1 MSVFAYRNGVL
12 HAESVSLEDVA
23 REVGTPFYL
32 YSTAALE
39 SHYNAYAGAFAGQD
53 AGVCYALKANSNLAV
68 IRTLA
73 KLGAGGDVVSVGEMK
88 RALAGGIPPER
99 IVFSGVGKTR
109 DDLRAAL
116 EAGIHQI
123 NVESV
128 PELEALS
135 QIAASMGVEAPIAFR
150 VNPDVDAK
158 THAKIATGKKE
169 NKFGIDYDH
178 AREIY
183 RRAAA
188 LPGIKPVAIAVHIG
202 SQLTDLAPFRA
213 AYERVAALL
222 HQLREDGHD
231 IQRLDLGGGLGITYK
246 NEAPPDL
253 ADYAAMPRHLCE
265 AGAAPPIRHRRRGD
279 ERPDPPVAVRRLS
292 RHRARR
298 GAGRRR
304 RTGAL
309 RRGRPGVRERRH
321 LRRAAPAAAAGRRR
335 PRRLPVGRR
344 LWRGDGLDLQH
355 PAAGA
360 GGSGQWRPL
369 LGHPPPPHGGGDA
382 GGRAGARLAHEP
394 GVLRRQRLE
403 IGAQGGVVEAEGLL
417 EADDQVAFA
426 LLRLAVGHGAVDHV
440 QQDAQPLLLVQLR
453 RDLGQE
459 AVRRGAA
466 RIFEAAVQLLPRGAA
481 AEDGDEMADLL
492 RIDLAVRSHAVDQRH
507 HQRTARVHLQRRVA
521 LEHIEQ
527 THRSTS
533 PMVQTPAHLGPWG
546 KPRKMGGGAIF
557 SKTTA
562 GVPAPANPFAP
573 AGRIAHRYINGGF
586 VGRFLRGA
594 LVVVVV
600 LAALAGNAA
609 HRVYYD
615 YQETQQRRFALVRDM
630 ARLVDD
636 HVRRTVHTADV
647 ALDQAAA
654 MVAEARGLQKLRD
667 LKHWARLREQAA
679 QVEGADAIWIYDADG
694 RAVLESAS
702 FPNRIADF
710 ADQSGLEALRGGMR
724 LHIGAAQP
732 VRTGSYPLVFP
743 VSRPLHD
750 DEGRFI
756 GVASVSIRVNHLTD
770 FYSLPG
776 FEFDPLIAVYRPN
789 GEVVAR
795 RPEPEASVGRTVAAA
810 PLFQSR
816 LREGPE
822 GQFLSLSPL
831 DGVLRIAA
839 YRTVRDYGLVVLAG
853 IDREEAMAVW
863 RTRTLHTVVE
873 TIVGLLAVLAM
884 LGWGL
889 RYLDRERKAQLAL
902 AEARNAVER
911 TSAERDESARL
922 AKALNHARDMA
933 ETARQAAE
941 AANRAKGEFLAGL
954 SHELRTPL
962 NAVIG
967 FSDLIAREAEGPVGT
982 PSYRQY
988 AANVRD
994 SGQHV
999 LELINEILDHA
1010 RAEAGA
1016 LTIEEGQCDLE
1027 AAADFAVRMLT
1038 PRAERAGVL
1047 LSAVVAPAVSALR
1060 GDDRRIRQ
1068 ILLNL
1073 IANGVK
1079 YTPSGGSVTLSALLE
1094 DGTPVIRVTDTGLG
1108 IPAEDLDRVM
1118 EPFAR
1123 VESADRRGVEGAGLG
1138 LPLTKRLVELHGGT
1152 LALRSTLGVGT
1163 TVTVRLPANRLL
1175 PAETPGMPAAPP
1187 ARPSPAIAPSI
1198 GAQSIAAP
1206 SIAAPSIAAP
1216 LPPPPAPPAS
1226 GPLSVLLV
1234 DDDPTV
1240 RDMVAGL
1247 LRGWGHRVI
1256 AATNANEAL
1265 VVLDGPEKLDLL
1277 LSDVVMPPGMDGT
1290 ELARHAARM
1299 RPGLPVL
1306 LASGFAAHAVGT
1318 PAGFGPDVAMI
1329 AKPFSIDD
1337 LRRQLARIAG
1347 RRAGTAPQV
1356 QAEAQAKAPQ
1366 AKAPQATA
1374 AQAIAAPP
1382 PAHPSPFPRPAGPPR
1397 LLIAED
1403 LSINR
1408 ELLAALFKD
1417 SGYRIDLVGDGAAA
1431 VEAVKAEDYDLVL
1444 MDVQMPEMDG
1454 LEASRAIRA
1463 MPPPR
1468 GDLPILALTAGSSDE
1483 ERRDCHEAGMNGH
1496 IGKPYERDLLL
1507 RQVARTLAAGRS
1519 RTGAA

>member
-1 MSVFAYRNGVL
+1 M
-12 HAESVSLEDVA
+12 
-23 REVGTPFYL
+23 
-32 YSTAALE
+32 
-39 SHYNAYAGAFAGQD
+39 
-53 AGVCYALKANSNLAV
+53 
-68 IRTLA
+68 
-73 KLGAGGDVVSVGEMK
+73 
-88 RALAGGIPPER
+88 
-99 IVFSGVGKTR
+99 
-109 DDLRAAL
+109 
-116 EAGIHQI
+116 
-123 NVESV
+123 
-128 PELEALS
+128 
-135 QIAASMGVEAPIAFR
+135 
-150 VNPDVDAK
+150 
-158 THAKIATGKKE
+158 
-169 NKFGIDYDH
+169 
-178 AREIY
+178 
-183 RRAAA
+183 
-188 LPGIKPVAIAVHIG
+188 
-202 SQLTDLAPFRA
+202 
-213 AYERVAALL
+213 
-222 HQLREDGHD
+222 
-231 IQRLDLGGGLGITYK
+231 
-246 NEAPPDL
+246 
-253 ADYAAMPRHLCE
+253 
-265 AGAAPPIRHRRRGD
+265 
-279 ERPDPPVAVRRLS
+279 
-292 RHRARR
+292 
-298 GAGRRR
+298 
-304 RTGAL
+304 
-309 RRGRPGVRERRH
+309 
-321 LRRAAPAAAAGRRR
+321 
-335 PRRLPVGRR
+335 
-344 LWRGDGLDLQH
+344 
-355 PAAGA
+355 
-360 GGSGQWRPL
+360 
-369 LGHPPPPHGGGDA
+369 
-382 GGRAGARLAHEP
+382 
-394 GVLRRQRLE
+394 
-403 IGAQGGVVEAEGLL
+403 
-417 EADDQVAFA
+417 
-426 LLRLAVGHGAVDHV
+426 
-440 QQDAQPLLLVQLR
+440 
-453 RDLGQE
+453 
-459 AVRRGAA
+459 
-466 RIFEAAVQLLPRGAA
+466 
-481 AEDGDEMADLL
+481 
-492 RIDLAVRSHAVDQRH
+492 
-507 HQRTARVHLQRRVA
+507 
-521 LEHIEQ
+521 
-527 THRSTS
+527 
-533 PMVQTPAHLGPWG
+533 
-546 KPRKMGGGAIF
+546 
-557 SKTTA
+557 
-562 GVPAPANPFAP
+562 
-573 AGRIAHRYINGGF
+573 
-586 VGRFLRGA
+586 GRFLRGA

-615 YQETQQRRFALVRDM
+615 YQDTQQRRFALVQDM

-647 ALDQAAA
+647 ALDQTAA

-667 LKHWARLREQAA
+667 LKHWARLREYAA

-750 DEGRFI
+750 DEGRFV

-770 FYSLPG
+770 FYSIPG

-795 RPEPEASVGRTVAAA
+795 RPEPEASAGRTAAAA

-816 LREGPE
+816 LREAPE
-822 GQFLSLSPL
+822 GQLLSASPL

-873 TIVGLLAVLAM
+873 TLVGLLAVLGM
-884 LGWGL
+884 LAWGM
-889 RYLDRERKAQLAL
+889 RYLDRERKAQVAL

-922 AKALNHARDMA
+922 ATALNHARDMA
-933 ETARQAAE
+933 ESARQAAE

-967 FSDLIAREAEGPVGT
+967 FADLIAREAEGPVGT

-1016 LTIEEGQCDLE
+1016 LTIEEGHCDLE

-1047 LSAVVAPAVSALR
+1047 LSAVVAPAVGAFR

-1094 DGTPVIRVTDTGLG
+1094 DGTPVIRITDTGLG
-1108 IPAEDLDRVM
+1108 IPAEDLDRVL

-1123 VESADRRGVEGAGLG
+1123 VESADHRGVEGAGLG

-1175 PAETPGMPAAPP
+1175 PAEALGMPATAP
-1187 ARPSPAIAPSI
+1187 ARPAPATNSAASPSIAPSLTVP
-1198 GAQSIAAP
+1198 AQPLAQPLAP
-1206 SIAAPSIAAP
+1206 ALS
-1216 LPPPPAPPAS
+1216 PPPS
-1226 GPLSVLLV
+1226 GPLSILLV

-1290 ELARHAARM
+1290 ELARHTARM

-1318 PAGFGPDVAMI
+1318 PAGFGPNVAMI
-1329 AKPFSIDD
+1329 AKPFSIED

-1347 RRAGTAPQV
+1347 RRVGA
-1356 QAEAQAKAPQ
+1356 APQ
-1366 AKAPQATA
+1366 AQAMA

-1382 PAHPSPFPRPAGPPR
+1382 PAQPPAPPTPRPAGPPR

-1417 SGYRIDLVGDGAAA
+1417 SGYRIDLVADGAAA
-1431 VEAVKAEDYDLVL
+1431 VEAVKAGDYDLVL

-1454 LEASRAIRA
+1454 LEASRIIRA

-1483 ERRDCHEAGMNGH
+1483 ERRDCRDAGMNGH

>member
-1 MSVFAYRNGVL
+1 M
-12 HAESVSLEDVA
+12 
-23 REVGTPFYL
+23 
-32 YSTAALE
+32 
-39 SHYNAYAGAFAGQD
+39 
-53 AGVCYALKANSNLAV
+53 
-68 IRTLA
+68 
-73 KLGAGGDVVSVGEMK
+73 
-88 RALAGGIPPER
+88 
-99 IVFSGVGKTR
+99 
-109 DDLRAAL
+109 
-116 EAGIHQI
+116 
-123 NVESV
+123 
-128 PELEALS
+128 
-135 QIAASMGVEAPIAFR
+135 
-150 VNPDVDAK
+150 
-158 THAKIATGKKE
+158 
-169 NKFGIDYDH
+169 
-178 AREIY
+178 
-183 RRAAA
+183 
-188 LPGIKPVAIAVHIG
+188 
-202 SQLTDLAPFRA
+202 
-213 AYERVAALL
+213 
-222 HQLREDGHD
+222 
-231 IQRLDLGGGLGITYK
+231 
-246 NEAPPDL
+246 
-253 ADYAAMPRHLCE
+253 
-265 AGAAPPIRHRRRGD
+265 
-279 ERPDPPVAVRRLS
+279 
-292 RHRARR
+292 
-298 GAGRRR
+298 
-304 RTGAL
+304 
-309 RRGRPGVRERRH
+309 
-321 LRRAAPAAAAGRRR
+321 
-335 PRRLPVGRR
+335 
-344 LWRGDGLDLQH
+344 
-355 PAAGA
+355 
-360 GGSGQWRPL
+360 
-369 LGHPPPPHGGGDA
+369 
-382 GGRAGARLAHEP
+382 
-394 GVLRRQRLE
+394 
-403 IGAQGGVVEAEGLL
+403 
-417 EADDQVAFA
+417 
-426 LLRLAVGHGAVDHV
+426 
-440 QQDAQPLLLVQLR
+440 
-453 RDLGQE
+453 
-459 AVRRGAA
+459 
-466 RIFEAAVQLLPRGAA
+466 
-481 AEDGDEMADLL
+481 
-492 RIDLAVRSHAVDQRH
+492 
-507 HQRTARVHLQRRVA
+507 
-521 LEHIEQ
+521 
-527 THRSTS
+527 
-533 PMVQTPAHLGPWG
+533 
-546 KPRKMGGGAIF
+546 
-557 SKTTA
+557 
-562 GVPAPANPFAP
+562 
-573 AGRIAHRYINGGF
+573 
-586 VGRFLRGA
+586 GRFLRGA

-609 HRVYYD
+609 HRIYYD
-615 YQETQQRRFALVRDM
+615 YQDTQQRRFALVQDM

-636 HVRRTVHTADV
+636 HVRRTLRTADV

-667 LKHWARLREQAA
+667 LKHWARLREHAA

-710 ADQSGLEALRGGMR
+710 ADRAGLEALRGGMR

-732 VRTGSYPLVFP
+732 VRTGAYPLVFP

-750 DEGRFI
+750 DEGRFV

-770 FYSLPG
+770 FYSIPG

-795 RPEPEASVGRTVAAA
+795 RPAPEDSAGRTAAAA
-810 PLFQSR
+810 PLFQFR
-816 LREGPE
+816 LREAPE
-822 GQFLSLSPL
+822 GQFLSASPL
-831 DGVLRIAA
+831 DGVLRITA

-873 TIVGLLAVLAM
+873 TLVGLLAVLGM
-884 LGWGL
+884 LAWGM
-889 RYLDRERKAQLAL
+889 RYLDRERKAQVAL

-922 AKALNHARDMA
+922 AAALNHARDMA
-933 ETARQAAE
+933 ENARQAAE

-1016 LTIEEGQCDLE
+1016 LTIEEGHCDLE
-1027 AAADFAVRMLT
+1027 GAADFAVRMLT

-1047 LSAVVAPAVSALR
+1047 LSAAVAPAVGALH

-1094 DGTPVIRVTDTGLG
+1094 DGTPVIRITDTGLG
-1108 IPAEDLDRVM
+1108 IPAEDLDRVL

-1123 VESADRRGVEGAGLG
+1123 VESADHRGVEGAGLG

-1175 PAETPGMPAAPP
+1175 PAEASGMPATPPGRPATPAP
-1187 ARPSPAIAPSI
+1187 SIAPSI
-1198 GAQSIAAP
+1198 PAPTQPPAQ
-1206 SIAAPSIAAP
+1206 P
-1216 LPPPPAPPAS
+1216 LPTPLSPLPS
-1226 GPLSVLLV
+1226 GPLSILLV

-1347 RRAGTAPQV
+1347 RRAETAPQ
-1356 QAEAQAKAPQ
+1356 AQAIATQ
-1366 AKAPQATA
+1366 AIAT
-1374 AQAIAAPP
+1374 QAIAAPP
-1382 PAHPSPFPRPAGPPR
+1382 PAPLPAGPPR

-1417 SGYRIDLVGDGAAA
+1417 SGYRIDLVADGAAA
-1431 VEAVKAEDYDLVL
+1431 VEAVKAGDYDLVL

-1454 LEASRAIRA
+1454 LEASRIIRA
-1463 MPPPR
+1463 MPPPH
-1468 GDLPILALTAGSSDE
+1468 GELPILALTAGSSDE
-1483 ERRDCHEAGMNGH
+1483 ERRDCREAGMNGH

>member
-1 MSVFAYRNGVL
+1 M
-12 HAESVSLEDVA
+12 
-23 REVGTPFYL
+23 
-32 YSTAALE
+32 
-39 SHYNAYAGAFAGQD
+39 
-53 AGVCYALKANSNLAV
+53 
-68 IRTLA
+68 
-73 KLGAGGDVVSVGEMK
+73 
-88 RALAGGIPPER
+88 
-99 IVFSGVGKTR
+99 
-109 DDLRAAL
+109 
-116 EAGIHQI
+116 
-123 NVESV
+123 
-128 PELEALS
+128 
-135 QIAASMGVEAPIAFR
+135 
-150 VNPDVDAK
+150 
-158 THAKIATGKKE
+158 
-169 NKFGIDYDH
+169 
-178 AREIY
+178 
-183 RRAAA
+183 
-188 LPGIKPVAIAVHIG
+188 
-202 SQLTDLAPFRA
+202 
-213 AYERVAALL
+213 
-222 HQLREDGHD
+222 
-231 IQRLDLGGGLGITYK
+231 
-246 NEAPPDL
+246 
-253 ADYAAMPRHLCE
+253 
-265 AGAAPPIRHRRRGD
+265 
-279 ERPDPPVAVRRLS
+279 
-292 RHRARR
+292 
-298 GAGRRR
+298 
-304 RTGAL
+304 
-309 RRGRPGVRERRH
+309 
-321 LRRAAPAAAAGRRR
+321 
-335 PRRLPVGRR
+335 
-344 LWRGDGLDLQH
+344 
-355 PAAGA
+355 
-360 GGSGQWRPL
+360 
-369 LGHPPPPHGGGDA
+369 
-382 GGRAGARLAHEP
+382 
-394 GVLRRQRLE
+394 
-403 IGAQGGVVEAEGLL
+403 
-417 EADDQVAFA
+417 
-426 LLRLAVGHGAVDHV
+426 
-440 QQDAQPLLLVQLR
+440 
-453 RDLGQE
+453 
-459 AVRRGAA
+459 
-466 RIFEAAVQLLPRGAA
+466 
-481 AEDGDEMADLL
+481 
-492 RIDLAVRSHAVDQRH
+492 
-507 HQRTARVHLQRRVA
+507 
-521 LEHIEQ
+521 
-527 THRSTS
+527 
-533 PMVQTPAHLGPWG
+533 
-546 KPRKMGGGAIF
+546 
-557 SKTTA
+557 
-562 GVPAPANPFAP
+562 
-573 AGRIAHRYINGGF
+573 
-586 VGRFLRGA
+586 GRFLRGA

-615 YQETQQRRFALVRDM
+615 YQDTQQRRFALVRDM
-630 ARLVDD
+630 VRLVDD
-636 HVRRTVHTADV
+636 HVRRTVRTADV

-654 MVAEARGLQKLRD
+654 MVAEARGLEKLRD

-710 ADQSGLEALRGGMR
+710 ADRSGLEALRGGTR

-732 VRTGSYPLVFP
+732 VRTGSYPLAFP

-770 FYSLPG
+770 FYSIPG

-795 RPEPEASVGRTVAAA
+795 RLEPEVSAGRTAAA
-810 PLFQSR
+810 GTLFQSR
-816 LREGPE
+816 LREAPE

-853 IDREEAMAVW
+853 IDREEAMAEW

-873 TIVGLLAVLAM
+873 TLVSLLAVLGM
-884 LGWGL
+884 LGWGM
-889 RYLDRERKAQLAL
+889 RYLDRERKAQVAL
-902 AEARNAVER
+902 AEARSAVER

-922 AKALNHARDMA
+922 AAALNHARDMA
-933 ETARQAAE
+933 ESARQAAE

-967 FSDLIAREAEGPVGT
+967 FADLIAREAEGPVGT

-1016 LTIEEGQCDLE
+1016 LTIEEGHCDLE

-1047 LSAVVAPAVSALR
+1047 LSAVVAPAVGALR

-1094 DGTPVIRVTDTGLG
+1094 DGTPVIRITDTGLG
-1108 IPAEDLDRVM
+1108 IPAEDLDRVL

-1123 VESADRRGVEGAGLG
+1123 VESADHRGVEGAGLG

-1163 TVTVRLPANRLL
+1163 TVTVRLPANRLW
-1175 PAETPGMPAAPP
+1175 PAEALGMPATPP
-1187 ARPSPAIAPSI
+1187 ARPAAATSVGSPAASPSIAPS
-1198 GAQSIAAP
+1198 
-1206 SIAAPSIAAP
+1206 
-1216 LPPPPAPPAS
+1216 LTVPAPPLAPALSPPPS
-1226 GPLSVLLV
+1226 GPLSILLV

-1290 ELARHAARM
+1290 ELARHTARM

-1318 PAGFGPDVAMI
+1318 PAGFGPNVAMI
-1329 AKPFSIDD
+1329 AKPFSIED

-1347 RRAGTAPQV
+1347 GRVGATPQ
-1356 QAEAQAKAPQ
+1356 
-1366 AKAPQATA
+1366 
-1374 AQAIAAPP
+1374 AQAIVPTS
-1382 PAHPSPFPRPAGPPR
+1382 PAQPSPRPAQPPR

-1417 SGYRIDLVGDGAAA
+1417 SGYCIDLVADGAAA
-1431 VEAVKAEDYDLVL
+1431 VEAVKAGDYDLVL
-1444 MDVQMPEMDG
+1444 MDVQMPGMDG

-1463 MPPPR
+1463 LPPPH

-1483 ERRDCHEAGMNGH
+1483 ERRDCRDAGMNGH

>member
-1 MSVFAYRNGVL
+1 M
-12 HAESVSLEDVA
+12 
-23 REVGTPFYL
+23 
-32 YSTAALE
+32 
-39 SHYNAYAGAFAGQD
+39 
-53 AGVCYALKANSNLAV
+53 
-68 IRTLA
+68 
-73 KLGAGGDVVSVGEMK
+73 
-88 RALAGGIPPER
+88 
-99 IVFSGVGKTR
+99 
-109 DDLRAAL
+109 
-116 EAGIHQI
+116 
-123 NVESV
+123 
-128 PELEALS
+128 
-135 QIAASMGVEAPIAFR
+135 
-150 VNPDVDAK
+150 
-158 THAKIATGKKE
+158 
-169 NKFGIDYDH
+169 
-178 AREIY
+178 
-183 RRAAA
+183 
-188 LPGIKPVAIAVHIG
+188 
-202 SQLTDLAPFRA
+202 
-213 AYERVAALL
+213 
-222 HQLREDGHD
+222 
-231 IQRLDLGGGLGITYK
+231 
-246 NEAPPDL
+246 
-253 ADYAAMPRHLCE
+253 
-265 AGAAPPIRHRRRGD
+265 
-279 ERPDPPVAVRRLS
+279 
-292 RHRARR
+292 
-298 GAGRRR
+298 
-304 RTGAL
+304 
-309 RRGRPGVRERRH
+309 
-321 LRRAAPAAAAGRRR
+321 
-335 PRRLPVGRR
+335 
-344 LWRGDGLDLQH
+344 
-355 PAAGA
+355 
-360 GGSGQWRPL
+360 
-369 LGHPPPPHGGGDA
+369 
-382 GGRAGARLAHEP
+382 
-394 GVLRRQRLE
+394 
-403 IGAQGGVVEAEGLL
+403 
-417 EADDQVAFA
+417 
-426 LLRLAVGHGAVDHV
+426 
-440 QQDAQPLLLVQLR
+440 
-453 RDLGQE
+453 
-459 AVRRGAA
+459 
-466 RIFEAAVQLLPRGAA
+466 
-481 AEDGDEMADLL
+481 
-492 RIDLAVRSHAVDQRH
+492 
-507 HQRTARVHLQRRVA
+507 
-521 LEHIEQ
+521 
-527 THRSTS
+527 
-533 PMVQTPAHLGPWG
+533 
-546 KPRKMGGGAIF
+546 
-557 SKTTA
+557 
-562 GVPAPANPFAP
+562 
-573 AGRIAHRYINGGF
+573 
-586 VGRFLRGA
+586 GRFLRGA

-647 ALDQAAA
+647 ALDQTAA

-667 LKHWARLREQAA
+667 LKHWARLREYAA
-679 QVEGADAIWIYDADG
+679 QIESADAIWIYDADG

-710 ADQSGLEALRGGMR
+710 ADRTGLEALRGGMR

-750 DEGRFI
+750 DEGRFV

-770 FYSLPG
+770 FYSIPG

-795 RPEPEASVGRTVAAA
+795 RPEPEASAGRTVAAA

-816 LREGPE
+816 LREAPE
-822 GQFLSLSPL
+822 GQFLSASPL

-853 IDREEAMAVW
+853 IDRDEAMAVW
-863 RTRTLHTVVE
+863 RTRTLHTAVE
-873 TIVGLLAVLAM
+873 TLVGLLAILGILA
-884 LGWGL
+884 WGM

-922 AKALNHARDMA
+922 AAALNHARDMA
-933 ETARQAAE
+933 ESARQAAE

-967 FSDLIAREAEGPVGT
+967 FADLIAREAEGPVGT

-1016 LTIEEGQCDLE
+1016 LTIEEGHCDLE

-1047 LSAVVAPAVSALR
+1047 LSAVVAPAVSDLR

-1094 DGTPVIRVTDTGLG
+1094 DGMPVIRITDTGLG
-1108 IPAEDLDRVM
+1108 IPAEDLDRVL

-1123 VESADRRGVEGAGLG
+1123 VESADHRGVEGAGLG

-1163 TVTVRLPANRLL
+1163 TVTVRLPANRLSL
-1175 PAETPGMPAAPP
+1175 AEAFGMPAAP
-1187 ARPSPAIAPSI
+1187 SS
-1198 GAQSIAAP
+1198 AAP
-1206 SIAAPSIAAP
+1206 AEPPDQP
-1216 LPPPPAPPAS
+1216 LPPLLSQSPSA
-1226 GPLSVLLV
+1226 PLSILLV

-1347 RRAGTAPQV
+1347 RRAGAAPQGH
-1356 QAEAQAKAPQ
+1356 AKAN
-1366 AKAPQATA
+1366 THTMA
-1374 AQAIAAPP
+1374 AQPIAAPP
-1382 PAHPSPFPRPAGPPR
+1382 PAQPSPIPRPARPPH

-1417 SGYRIDLVGDGAAA
+1417 SGYRIDLVADGAAA
-1431 VEAVKAEDYDLVL
+1431 VEAVKAGDYDLVL

-1454 LEASRAIRA
+1454 LEASRIIRA
-1463 MPPPR
+1463 LPPPR

-1483 ERRDCHEAGMNGH
+1483 ERRDCRDAGMNGH

>member
-1 MSVFAYRNGVL
+1 M
-12 HAESVSLEDVA
+12 
-23 REVGTPFYL
+23 
-32 YSTAALE
+32 
-39 SHYNAYAGAFAGQD
+39 
-53 AGVCYALKANSNLAV
+53 
-68 IRTLA
+68 
-73 KLGAGGDVVSVGEMK
+73 
-88 RALAGGIPPER
+88 
-99 IVFSGVGKTR
+99 
-109 DDLRAAL
+109 
-116 EAGIHQI
+116 
-123 NVESV
+123 
-128 PELEALS
+128 
-135 QIAASMGVEAPIAFR
+135 
-150 VNPDVDAK
+150 
-158 THAKIATGKKE
+158 
-169 NKFGIDYDH
+169 
-178 AREIY
+178 
-183 RRAAA
+183 
-188 LPGIKPVAIAVHIG
+188 
-202 SQLTDLAPFRA
+202 
-213 AYERVAALL
+213 
-222 HQLREDGHD
+222 
-231 IQRLDLGGGLGITYK
+231 
-246 NEAPPDL
+246 
-253 ADYAAMPRHLCE
+253 
-265 AGAAPPIRHRRRGD
+265 
-279 ERPDPPVAVRRLS
+279 
-292 RHRARR
+292 
-298 GAGRRR
+298 
-304 RTGAL
+304 
-309 RRGRPGVRERRH
+309 
-321 LRRAAPAAAAGRRR
+321 
-335 PRRLPVGRR
+335 
-344 LWRGDGLDLQH
+344 
-355 PAAGA
+355 
-360 GGSGQWRPL
+360 
-369 LGHPPPPHGGGDA
+369 
-382 GGRAGARLAHEP
+382 
-394 GVLRRQRLE
+394 
-403 IGAQGGVVEAEGLL
+403 
-417 EADDQVAFA
+417 
-426 LLRLAVGHGAVDHV
+426 
-440 QQDAQPLLLVQLR
+440 
-453 RDLGQE
+453 
-459 AVRRGAA
+459 
-466 RIFEAAVQLLPRGAA
+466 
-481 AEDGDEMADLL
+481 
-492 RIDLAVRSHAVDQRH
+492 
-507 HQRTARVHLQRRVA
+507 
-521 LEHIEQ
+521 
-527 THRSTS
+527 
-533 PMVQTPAHLGPWG
+533 
-546 KPRKMGGGAIF
+546 
-557 SKTTA
+557 
-562 GVPAPANPFAP
+562 
-573 AGRIAHRYINGGF
+573 
-586 VGRFLRGA
+586 GRFLRGA

-615 YQETQQRRFALVRDM
+615 YQDTQQRRYALVQDM

-654 MVAEARGLQKLRD
+654 MVAEARGLEKLRD
-667 LKHWARLREQAA
+667 LKHWARLREHAA

-710 ADQSGLEALRGGMR
+710 ADRSGLEALRSGMR

-770 FYSLPG
+770 SYSIPG

-795 RPEPEASVGRTVAAA
+795 RPEPEASAGRTVASA

-816 LREGPE
+816 LPEAPE

-853 IDREEAMAVW
+853 IDREVAMAVW

-873 TIVGLLAVLAM
+873 TLVGLLAILGMLA
-884 LGWGL
+884 WGM
-889 RYLDRERKAQLAL
+889 RYLDRERKAQVAL

-922 AKALNHARDMA
+922 AAALNHARDMA
-933 ETARQAAE
+933 ESARQAAE

-1016 LTIEEGQCDLE
+1016 LTIEEGHCDLE

-1047 LSAVVAPAVSALR
+1047 LSAVVAPAVGALR

-1094 DGTPVIRVTDTGLG
+1094 DGTPVIRITDTGLG
-1108 IPAEDLDRVM
+1108 IPAEDLDRVL

-1123 VESADRRGVEGAGLG
+1123 VESAEHRGVEGAGLG

-1175 PAETPGMPAAPP
+1175 PAEASGMPATPP
-1187 ARPSPAIAPSI
+1187 ARPAAAAAASPAASPSI
-1198 GAQSIAAP
+1198 GPSLTVPAQPAAQP
-1206 SIAAPSIAAP
+1206 LAPALS
-1216 LPPPPAPPAS
+1216 PPPS
-1226 GPLSVLLV
+1226 GPLSILLV

-1290 ELARHAARM
+1290 ELARHTARM

-1318 PAGFGPDVAMI
+1318 PAGFGPNVAMI
-1329 AKPFSIDD
+1329 AKPFSIED

-1347 RRAGTAPQV
+1347 RRAGAAPQ
-1356 QAEAQAKAPQ
+1356 
-1366 AKAPQATA
+1366 

-1382 PAHPSPFPRPAGPPR
+1382 PAPPPVQPPPRPAGPPR

-1417 SGYRIDLVGDGAAA
+1417 SGYRIDLVADGAAA
-1431 VEAVKAEDYDLVL
+1431 VEAVKAGDYDLVL
-1444 MDVQMPEMDG
+1444 MDVQMPGMDG
-1454 LEASRAIRA
+1454 LEASRIIRA
-1463 MPPPR
+1463 MPPPH
-1468 GDLPILALTAGSSDE
+1468 GGLPILALTAGSSDE
-1483 ERRDCHEAGMNGH
+1483 ERRDCYEAGMNGH

>member
-1 MSVFAYRNGVL
+1 
-12 HAESVSLEDVA
+12 
-23 REVGTPFYL
+23 
-32 YSTAALE
+32 
-39 SHYNAYAGAFAGQD
+39 
-53 AGVCYALKANSNLAV
+53 
-68 IRTLA
+68 
-73 KLGAGGDVVSVGEMK
+73 
-88 RALAGGIPPER
+88 
-99 IVFSGVGKTR
+99 
-109 DDLRAAL
+109 
-116 EAGIHQI
+116 
-123 NVESV
+123 
-128 PELEALS
+128 
-135 QIAASMGVEAPIAFR
+135 
-150 VNPDVDAK
+150 
-158 THAKIATGKKE
+158 
-169 NKFGIDYDH
+169 
-178 AREIY
+178 
-183 RRAAA
+183 
-188 LPGIKPVAIAVHIG
+188 
-202 SQLTDLAPFRA
+202 
-213 AYERVAALL
+213 
-222 HQLREDGHD
+222 
-231 IQRLDLGGGLGITYK
+231 
-246 NEAPPDL
+246 
-253 ADYAAMPRHLCE
+253 
-265 AGAAPPIRHRRRGD
+265 
-279 ERPDPPVAVRRLS
+279 
-292 RHRARR
+292 
-298 GAGRRR
+298 
-304 RTGAL
+304 
-309 RRGRPGVRERRH
+309 
-321 LRRAAPAAAAGRRR
+321 
-335 PRRLPVGRR
+335 
-344 LWRGDGLDLQH
+344 
-355 PAAGA
+355 
-360 GGSGQWRPL
+360 
-369 LGHPPPPHGGGDA
+369 
-382 GGRAGARLAHEP
+382 
-394 GVLRRQRLE
+394 
-403 IGAQGGVVEAEGLL
+403 
-417 EADDQVAFA
+417 
-426 LLRLAVGHGAVDHV
+426 
-440 QQDAQPLLLVQLR
+440 
-453 RDLGQE
+453 
-459 AVRRGAA
+459 
-466 RIFEAAVQLLPRGAA
+466 
-481 AEDGDEMADLL
+481 
-492 RIDLAVRSHAVDQRH
+492 
-507 HQRTARVHLQRRVA
+507 
-521 LEHIEQ
+521 
-527 THRSTS
+527 
-533 PMVQTPAHLGPWG
+533 
-546 KPRKMGGGAIF
+546 
-557 SKTTA
+557 
-562 GVPAPANPFAP
+562 
-573 AGRIAHRYINGGF
+573 

-647 ALDQAAA
+647 ALDQTAA

-667 LKHWARLREQAA
+667 LKHWARLREYAA
-679 QVEGADAIWIYDADG
+679 QIESADAIWIYDADG

-710 ADQSGLEALRGGMR
+710 ADRTGLEALRGGMR

-750 DEGRFI
+750 DEGRFV

-770 FYSLPG
+770 FYSIPG

-795 RPEPEASVGRTVAAA
+795 RPEPEASAGRTVAAA

-816 LREGPE
+816 LREAPE
-822 GQFLSLSPL
+822 GQFLSASPL

-853 IDREEAMAVW
+853 IDRDEAMAVW
-863 RTRTLHTVVE
+863 RTRTLHTAVE
-873 TIVGLLAVLAM
+873 TLVGLLAILGILA
-884 LGWGL
+884 WGM

-922 AKALNHARDMA
+922 AAALNHARDMA
-933 ETARQAAE
+933 ESARQAAE

-967 FSDLIAREAEGPVGT
+967 FADLIAREAEGPVGT

-1016 LTIEEGQCDLE
+1016 LTIEEGHCDLE

-1047 LSAVVAPAVSALR
+1047 LSAVVAPAVSDLR

-1094 DGTPVIRVTDTGLG
+1094 DGMPVIRITDTGLG
-1108 IPAEDLDRVM
+1108 IPAEDLDRVL

-1123 VESADRRGVEGAGLG
+1123 VESADHRGVEGAGLG

-1163 TVTVRLPANRLL
+1163 TVTVRLPANRLSL
-1175 PAETPGMPAAPP
+1175 AEAFGMPAAP
-1187 ARPSPAIAPSI
+1187 SS
-1198 GAQSIAAP
+1198 AAP
-1206 SIAAPSIAAP
+1206 AEPPDQP
-1216 LPPPPAPPAS
+1216 LPPLLSQSPSA
-1226 GPLSVLLV
+1226 PLSILLV

-1347 RRAGTAPQV
+1347 RRAGAAPQGH
-1356 QAEAQAKAPQ
+1356 AKAN
-1366 AKAPQATA
+1366 THTMA
-1374 AQAIAAPP
+1374 AQPIAAPP
-1382 PAHPSPFPRPAGPPR
+1382 PAQPSPIPRPARPPH

-1417 SGYRIDLVGDGAAA
+1417 SGYRIDLVADGAAA
-1431 VEAVKAEDYDLVL
+1431 VEAVKAGDYDLVL

-1454 LEASRAIRA
+1454 LEASRIIRA
-1463 MPPPR
+1463 LPPPR

-1483 ERRDCHEAGMNGH
+1483 ERRDCRDAGMNGH